1 MTSKDH
7 LKEIDNKIAEII
19 LIEEHLQELKVE
31 QSTQQARIA
40 ELDAELNEK
49 LQQFE
54 TIDSTLFRLI
64 YGKYS
69 EKRLTKV
76 EQIKDQYLQTALELK
91 DYERINEALKYEEQT
106 LAEQAE
112 RNKKHIDDL
121 LKLVQ
126 SKDFT
131 SAIGR
136 PELLESTQ
144 NYQQLLQDNTSFLER
159 TVEKMEACEE
169 VMASLMSLSQFIAKQ
184 VKQFNPYEHTL
195 IRFSLFSQIEDL
207 EGRIAETDHL
217 LSTFIK
223 QLAEEIEYWLYH
235 ELVEAELEKMF
246 SIQMILQKQRQGG
259 ALYNFLIDEETFDV
273 NQIRVIRQFH
283 RFISITLVEMTVIK
297 SLLTFNVEQ
306 VHKDLS
312 SLREH
317 HLSLLKDALM

>member
-1 MTSKDH
+1 MASKDQ

-31 QSTQQARIA
+31 QSTQQHRIA

-49 LQQFE
+49 IQQFE

-69 EKRLTKV
+69 EKRLKKV
-76 EQIKDQYLQTALELK
+76 EQVKDQYLQTALELK

-106 LAEQAE
+106 LTEQAE

-131 SAIGR
+131 SAIGK

-144 NYQQLLQDNTSFLER
+144 NYQQLLEDNTSFLES
-159 TVEKMEACEE
+159 TVDKMEECEE
-169 VMASLMSLSQFIAKQ
+169 VIAGLMNLSQFIAQQ
-184 VKQFNPYEHTL
+184 VEHFNPHEHSL

-207 EGRIAETDHL
+207 EESIAVTDHL
-217 LSTFIK
+217 LSRFVK

-235 ELVEAELEKMF
+235 ESVEIELEKMF
-246 SIQMILQKQRQGG
+246 SIQMILQKKRPGG

-283 RFISITLVEMTVIK
+283 RLISMILVEMTLIK

-317 HLSLLKDALM
+317 HLSLLKDALI